1 MCFDDPRLV
10 LFGENQWAVAAFFS
24 QKIIQTEEILQRTLW
39 FNRASWSCKV
49 QNGDGWDENFR
60 VWGFVFFLMYFR
72 DVGSG
77 WVGTNAWCKMENLS
91 GIVQNGDVW
100 DENLRVWGFVFF
112 LMYFCDVGS
121 GWVGTNAWCKME
133 NLSGKVQNGDV
144 WDENLRVWGFVF
156 IFKCI
161 FVMLVQDGLA
171 PIFNIIC
178 FTIFTHGA
186 KRDQTVSHSFCWC
199 RIGLKMFDLKKHKMR
214 NLRTR
219 LTILYWL
226 FHALGT
232 FIELRALRALG
243 PGSWGRRKGCFCSAS
258 GFLL

>member
-1 MCFDDPRLV
+1 MLVQDGSAPMRGVRWRTCPALFKTGMC
-10 LFGENQWAVAAFFS
+10 EM
-24 QKIIQTEEILQRTLW
+24 KILGSEV
-39 FNRASWSCKV
+39 SC
-49 QNGDGWDENFR
+49 
-60 VWGFVFFLMYFR
+60 L
-72 DVGSG
+72 
-77 WVGTNAWCKMENLS
+77 
-91 GIVQNGDVW
+91 
-100 DENLRVWGFVFF
+100 F

-214 NLRTR
+214 NLLNLRTR

-258 GFLL
+258 GFLLLAGFYVDMLGPMFSAFGTALS

>member
-24 QKIIQTEEILQRTLW
+24 QKIIQTEEILQQTLW

-121 GWVGTNAWCKME
+121 G
-133 NLSGKVQNGDV
+133 
-144 WDENLRVWGFVF
+144 
-156 IFKCI
+156 
-161 FVMLVQDGLA
+161 
-171 PIFNIIC
+171 
-178 FTIFTHGA
+178 
-186 KRDQTVSHSFCWC
+186 
-199 RIGLKMFDLKKHKMR
+199 
-214 NLRTR
+214 
-219 LTILYWL
+219 
-226 FHALGT
+226 
-232 FIELRALRALG
+232 
-243 PGSWGRRKGCFCSAS
+243 
-258 GFLL
+258 

>member
-1 MCFDDPRLV
+1 MLVQDGSAPMRGVKWRTCQAKFKTELCEMTILGSEVSCF
-10 LFGENQWAVAAFFS
+10 FF
-24 QKIIQTEEILQRTLW
+24 E
-39 FNRASWSCKV
+39 
-49 QNGDGWDENFR
+49 
-60 VWGFVFFLMYFR
+60 
-72 DVGSG
+72 
-77 WVGTNAWCKMENLS
+77 
-91 GIVQNGDVW
+91 
-100 DENLRVWGFVFF
+100 
-112 LMYFCDVGS
+112 
-121 GWVGTNAWCKME
+121 
-133 NLSGKVQNGDV
+133 
-144 WDENLRVWGFVF
+144 
-156 IFKCI
+156 CI

-243 PGSWGRRKGCFCSAS
+243 PGSWGRRKTCFCSAAA
-258 GFLL
+258 FLLLVRFYVDMLGPMFSAFGTAFILRDIQKCWLCQAPVFSPWSHDLGS

>member
-24 QKIIQTEEILQRTLW
+24 QKIIQTEEILQQTLW

-91 GIVQNGDVW
+91 GI
-100 DENLRVWGFVFF
+100 
-112 LMYFCDVGS
+112 
-121 GWVGTNAWCKME
+121 
-133 NLSGKVQNGDV
+133 VQNGDV

-258 GFLL
+258 GFLLLAGFYVDMLGPMFSAFGTALS

>member
-24 QKIIQTEEILQRTLW
+24 QKIIQTEEILQQTLW

-112 LMYFCDVGS
+112 LMYFRDVGS

-133 NLSGKVQNGDV
+133 NLSGIVQNGDV

-156 IFKCI
+156 FFKCI
-161 FVMLVQDGLA
+161 FVMLVQDGSA
-171 PIFNIIC
+171 PMRGVRWRTCPALFKTGMCEMKILGSEVSCFFKCIFVMLVQDGSAPMRGVKWRTCQAKFKTEMCEMKILGSEVSC
-178 FTIFTHGA
+178 FF
-186 KRDQTVSHSFCWC
+186 
-199 RIGLKMFDLKKHKMR
+199 
-214 NLRTR
+214 
-219 LTILYWL
+219 
-226 FHALGT
+226 
-232 FIELRALRALG
+232 
-243 PGSWGRRKGCFCSAS
+243 
-258 GFLL
+258 

>member
-1 MCFDDPRLV
+1 MLVQDGSAPMRAVRWRTCPALFKTGMC
-10 LFGENQWAVAAFFS
+10 EM
-24 QKIIQTEEILQRTLW
+24 KILGSEV
-39 FNRASWSCKV
+39 SW
-49 QNGDGWDENFR
+49 
-60 VWGFVFFLMYFR
+60 
-72 DVGSG
+72 
-77 WVGTNAWCKMENLS
+77 
-91 GIVQNGDVW
+91 
-100 DENLRVWGFVFF
+100 
-112 LMYFCDVGS
+112 
-121 GWVGTNAWCKME
+121 
-133 NLSGKVQNGDV
+133 
-144 WDENLRVWGFVF
+144 
-156 IFKCI
+156 CI

-258 GFLL
+258 GFLLLAGFYVDMLGPMFSAFGTALS